1 MSEAMSPFIQTWTLM
16 HKQTTVTWVYF
27 LLHTNKLQRQR
38 YCIQTNYSNLRY
50 CICCIQTKLL
60 LHMLHTNKLQK
71 QTTETEILHTNKT
84 IKLEHT
90 FCLLNL
96 SILLPIK
103 LEHTFCCIQT
113 NYSSYY
119 SIPGETFCK
128 LFAWTCRLFS
138 LVVCV
143 FITSVNIPRSY
154 AVKEYHSL

>member
-90 FCLLNL
+90 FC
-96 SILLPIK
+96 
-103 LEHTFCCIQT
+103 CIQT